1 MDSSSI
7 RNFTLAKRKSNTGQH
22 SNDREK
28 SENQILL
35 LIIIKKNPLLKKKK
49 KKLSEITFNIFIL
62 G

>member
-35 LIIIKKNPLLKKKK
+35 LIIKKKNPLLKKKK
-49 KKLSEITFNIFIL
+49 KKN
-62 G
+62 